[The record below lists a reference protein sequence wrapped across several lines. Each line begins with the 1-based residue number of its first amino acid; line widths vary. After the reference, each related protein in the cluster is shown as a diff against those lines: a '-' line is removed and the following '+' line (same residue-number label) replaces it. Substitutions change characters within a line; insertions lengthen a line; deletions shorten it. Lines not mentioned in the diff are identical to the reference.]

1 MLFATS
7 CFLLR
12 RIICSVVLL
21 QVLSCVEWCNCATK
35 EPSCALWAR
44 TSEAEP
50 QHMIVDVARTI
61 DFPEFLQLMA
71 GKQDEDYGL

>member
-1 MLFATS
+1 M
-7 CFLLR
+7 
-12 RIICSVVLL
+12 
-21 QVLSCVEWCNCATK
+21 EWCNCATK